1 MQIFFVLKMS
11 RQEIDI
17 APNCLE

>member
-1 MQIFFVLKMS
+1 MQIFVVLKMS